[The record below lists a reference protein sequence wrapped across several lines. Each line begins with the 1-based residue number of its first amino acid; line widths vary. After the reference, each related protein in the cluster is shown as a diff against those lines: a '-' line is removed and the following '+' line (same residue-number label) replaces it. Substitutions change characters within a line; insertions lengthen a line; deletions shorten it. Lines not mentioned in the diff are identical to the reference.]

1 MIQTVIFDLDGTL
14 LDTEKYY
21 FAKWKEAMAHF
32 GYHMTDE
39 EAYSVRSLGMPYA
52 PEHFKKLY
60 GEDFDYDKVHT
71 YRRKLTDQVL
81 DEGSIEAK
89 PGAEELLK
97 YLRKKGVRT
106 AIATAGG
113 VERSSSLLKRVGLYD
128 YLDHIVSARQVAH
141 GKPAP
146 DVYLKTAC
154 GLGVEPKACLV
165 FEDVPMGILAG
176 KRAGMKV
183 CAIDDAYSQKQ
194 EEQKRELADW
204 YILDYTQLAEEETRR
219 EDKA

>member
-21 FAKWKEAMAHF
+21 F
-32 GYHMTDE
+32 
-39 EAYSVRSLGMPYA
+39 VRSLGMPYA

-81 DEGSIEAK
+81 DEGPIEAK

-146 DVYLKTAC
+146 DVYLYAC
-154 GLGVEPKACLV
+154 SQLHVQPQECYAVEDSPN
-165 FEDVPMGILAG
+165 GIHS
-176 KRAGMKV
+176 
-183 CAIDDAYSQKQ
+183 AYSAGCKVFMVPDLTQPDA
-194 EEQKRELADW
+194 ELEKFIYKKVESLVALKE
-204 YILDYTQLAEEETRR
+204 YF
-219 EDKA
+219 

>member
-14 LDTEKYY
+14 LDTEIYY
-21 FAKWKEAMAHF
+21 LANWKEAMAHF

-81 DEGSIEAK
+81 DEGPIEAK
-89 PGAEELLK
+89 LGAEELLK

-128 YLDHIVSARQVAH
+128 YLDH

-146 DVYLKTAC
+146 DVYLYAC
-154 GLGVEPKACLV
+154 SQLHVQPQECYAVEDSPN
-165 FEDVPMGILAG
+165 GIHS
-176 KRAGMKV
+176 
-183 CAIDDAYSQKQ
+183 AYSAGCKVFMVPDLTQPDA
-194 EEQKRELADW
+194 ELEKFIYKKVESLVALKE
-204 YILDYTQLAEEETRR
+204 YF
-219 EDKA
+219 

>member
-21 FAKWKEAMAHF
+21 FAKWKEAMTHF

-81 DEGSIEAK
+81 DEGLIEAK

-146 DVYLKTAC
+146 DVYLYAC
-154 GLGVEPKACLV
+154 SQLHVQPQECYAVEDSPNGVMSAY
-165 FEDVPMGILAG
+165 
-176 KRAGMKV
+176 RAGCKV
-183 CAIDDAYSQKQ
+183 VLVPDQS
-194 EEQKRELADW
+194 EP
-204 YILDYTQLAEEETRR
+204 EEELK
-219 EDKA
+219 DKLYGCVESLDKIEQYFL

>member
-81 DEGSIEAK
+81 DEGPIEAK

-146 DVYLKTAC
+146 DVYLYAC
-154 GLGVEPKACLV
+154 SQLHVQPQECYAVEDSPNGVMSAY
-165 FEDVPMGILAG
+165 
-176 KRAGMKV
+176 RAGCKV
-183 CAIDDAYSQKQ
+183 VLVPDQS
-194 EEQKRELADW
+194 EP
-204 YILDYTQLAEEETRR
+204 EEELK
-219 EDKA
+219 DKLYGCVESLDKIEQYFL

>member
-1 MIQTVIFDLDGTL
+1 MRYRVGKAFVRRVAFEQKHRRKKTNNIVVRTFKHFNLITRH
-14 LDTEKYY
+14 
-21 FAKWKEAMAHF
+21 KWEVFKL
-32 GYHMTDE
+32 
-39 EAYSVRSLGMPYA
+39 AYSVRSLGMPYA

-81 DEGSIEAK
+81 DEGPIEAK

-146 DVYLKTAC
+146 DVYLCSHRSAMRWKILQMEFT
-154 GLGVEPKACLV
+154 VHTVQDVRCLWCR
-165 FEDVPMGILAG
+165 I
-176 KRAGMKV
+176 
-183 CAIDDAYSQKQ
+183 
-194 EEQKRELADW
+194 
-204 YILDYTQLAEEETRR
+204 
-219 EDKA
+219 

>member
-39 EAYSVRSLGMPYA
+39 EAYSVRSLGMPYV
-52 PEHFKKLY
+52 PKLFKKLY

-81 DEGSIEAK
+81 DEGPIEAK

-97 YLRKKGVRT
+97 YLRQKGVRT

-128 YLDHIVSARQVAH
+128 YLDHIVSANLNIDKMFQLF
-141 GKPAP
+141 PETAP
-146 DVYLKTAC
+146 DVYLYAC
-154 GLGVEPKACLV
+154 SQLHVQPQECYAVEDSPN
-165 FEDVPMGILAG
+165 GIHS
-176 KRAGMKV
+176 
-183 CAIDDAYSQKQ
+183 AYSAGCKVFMVPDLTQPDA
-194 EEQKRELADW
+194 ELEKFIYKKVESLVALKE
-204 YILDYTQLAEEETRR
+204 YF
-219 EDKA
+219 